1 MKDWQETIIATIE
14 KVKKVSPHPNLKD
27 IEIIEVAG
35 KKSYVIEGKYKKGEW
50 CALLKQNNKR
60 HVISLDLIA
69 KRLSFAFKHRL
80 LDGDIKEGYNI
91 SGELKLT

>member
-50 CALLKQNNKR
+50 CAL
-60 HVISLDLIA
+60 
-69 KRLSFAFKHRL
+69 
-80 LDGDIKEGYNI
+80 
-91 SGELKLT
+91 